1 MIQQCEIMVLK
12 LKKKAKGGQTTVYDI
27 HCNTCNERIF
37 VYQKDGKGNILRCY
51 LDRILYP
58 ENLAS
63 LSEKKILKANE
74 IPNLHCNSCNTLI
87 ATPRK
92 RDNGRIAFRMIP
104 GYFHKTFTKMKVK

>member
-1 MIQQCEIMVLK
+1 MILK
-12 LKKKAKGGQTTVYDI
+12 LKKKAKGGMTTVYDI

-58 ENLAS
+58 EQLAK
-63 LSEKKILKANE
+63 LSEQHYTKVNDV
-74 IPNLHCNSCNTLI
+74 PNLHCPSCETLI
-87 ATPRK
+87 ATPIKRK
-92 RDNGRIAFRMIP
+92 NGRIAYRMIP

>member
-1 MIQQCEIMVLK
+1 MILK
-12 LKKKAKGGQTTVYDI
+12 LKKKAKGGQITVYDI

-51 LDRILYP
+51 LDRILFP
-58 ENLAS
+58 LELAS
-63 LSEKKILKANE
+63 LAEKKVVKTND
-74 IPNLHCNSCNTLI
+74 IPNLHCNSCKTLI

-92 RDNGRIAFRMIP
+92 RDNGRIAYRMIP